1 MQTGTKRRLRERS
14 LADSPTINSVGELV
28 EYISGRLADRTTKDS
43 GIFWFRGHRS
53 TSWNVEPTIWRDYD
67 KYAERNF
74 TNRFCVRAA
83 TRYQSLPTY
92 DQDALW
98 LSLMQHY
105 GLPTR
110 LLDWTRS
117 PLVAVYFAVN
127 AYIHDR
133 GRVPEDSVIWM
144 LDPHVLN
151 QSEKF
156 DDVTPSIEAHMCKD
170 MIAAAFT
177 HKVKENNRVLAVM
190 AAENDLRMFVQQ
202 GCFTI
207 HSDQR
212 PLNKRAGHSKY
223 LSAIVIPAGSIK
235 RVALE
240 IEVCGIRKG
249 DIFPDLGHLAD
260 ELKSTWPPTRK
271 R

>member
-1 MQTGTKRRLRERS
+1 MSTGASSAAVSVR
-14 LADSPTINSVGELV
+14 SVGELV
-28 EYISGRLADRTTKDS
+28 ELISKRLTEDRTEGDS

-53 TSWNVEPTIWRDYD
+53 RAWSVSPSIWRDYD
-67 KYAERNF
+67 KNAKRNF

-83 TRYQSLPTY
+83 TRYQSLPAY

-110 LLDWTRS
+110 LLDWSRS
-117 PLVAVYFAVN
+117 PLVAAYFAVE
-127 AYIHDR
+127 AYIFDQER
-133 GRVPEDSVIWM
+133 EPEDAVIWM

-151 QSEKF
+151 KSEGF
-156 DDVTPSIEAHMCKD
+156 ADVTPSIEAHMCRK

-177 HKVKENNRVLAVM
+177 HKAKDNNKVLAVM

-207 HSDQR
+207 HSDITA
-212 PLNKRAGHSKY
+212 LNIRDEHRAY
-223 LSAIVIPAGSIK
+223 LTDIVVPAAHVR
-235 RVALE
+235 RVAFE
-240 IEVCGIRKG
+240 VDVCGFRKG

-260 ELKSTWPPTRK
+260 ELKERWPPMVK
-271 R
+271 HV

>member
-1 MQTGTKRRLRERS
+1 MSMGLSHPATPVQ
-14 LADSPTINSVGELV
+14 SVGELV
-28 EYISGRLADRTTKDS
+28 EFVSKRLTAHRTKYDS

-53 TSWNVEPTIWRDYD
+53 QAWDVLPTIWRDYD
-67 KYAERNF
+67 KDAERNF

-83 TRYQSLPTY
+83 TRHRSLPGY

-117 PLVAVYFAVN
+117 PLVAAYFAVRD
-127 AYIHDR
+127 YIFDR
-133 GRVPEDSVIWM
+133 GKDSEDALIWM

-151 QSEKF
+151 KSEGF
-156 DDVTPSIEAHMCKD
+156 EDVTPSIEAHMCRD

-177 HKVKENNRVLAVM
+177 HKTKENNRVMAVM

-207 HSDQR
+207 HSDTS
-212 PLNKRAGHSKY
+212 PLNIRNDHRSY
-223 LSAIVIPAGSIK
+223 LSAIVIPAGYVQ
-235 RVALE
+235 RVAFE
-240 IEVCGIRKG
+240 IDVCGFRGG

-260 ELKSTWPPTRK
+260 ELKGMWPPTK
-271 R
+271 KA

>member
-1 MQTGTKRRLRERS
+1 MIAENIAAATVKSVGDLVNFICRRLTSERT
-14 LADSPTINSVGELV
+14 AE
-28 EYISGRLADRTTKDS
+28 DS

-53 TSWNVEPTIWRDYD
+53 RAWNVGPSIWRDYD
-67 KYAERNF
+67 RDAERNF

-83 TRYQSLPTY
+83 TRYHPLPTY

-117 PLVAVYFAVN
+117 PLVAAYFAVED
-127 AYIHDR
+127 YIFDR
-133 GRVPEDSVIWM
+133 RRETEDAIIWM

-151 QSEKF
+151 KSEGF
-156 DDVTPSIEAHMCKD
+156 AEVTPSIEAHMCKD

-177 HKVKENNRVLAVM
+177 HKVKENKKVLAVM

-207 HSDQR
+207 HSDTV
-212 PLNKRAGHSKY
+212 PLDKRDKRHTH
-223 LSAIVIPAGSIK
+223 LSAIVIPAAYIRQIVS
-235 RVALE
+235 
-240 IEVCGIRKG
+240 EVDACGFRRG

-260 ELKSTWPPTRK
+260 ELKGTWPPKNK
-271 R
+271 RP

>member
-1 MQTGTKRRLRERS
+1 MSMGASAPVATVE
-14 LADSPTINSVGELV
+14 SVGELV
-28 EYISGRLADRTTKDS
+28 EFISRRLTASRNAANS

-53 TSWNVEPTIWRDYD
+53 RTWNVWPSIWRDYD
-67 KYAERNF
+67 KAAERNF

-83 TRYQSLPTY
+83 TRHQSLPTY

-117 PLVAVYFAVN
+117 PLVAAYFAVED
-127 AYIHDR
+127 YIIDQER
-133 GRVPEDSVIWM
+133 QPEDALLWM
-144 LDPHVLN
+144 LDPHILN
-151 QSEKF
+151 RSEGF
-156 DDVTPSIEAHMCKD
+156 ADVTPSIEANMCKQ

-177 HKVKENNRVLAVM
+177 HNVDENNKILAVM

-207 HSDQR
+207 HSDQA
-212 PLNKRAGHSKY
+212 PLDLREGHGAY
-223 LSAIVIPAGSIK
+223 LASIVVPAEHV
-235 RVALE
+235 RRMAFEVD
-240 IEVCGIRKG
+240 VCGFRRG

-260 ELKSTWPPTRK
+260 ELKGRWPPTKMRP
-271 R
+271 

>member
-1 MQTGTKRRLRERS
+1 MST
-14 LADSPTINSVGELV
+14 SPSSTAITVNSIGDLV
-28 EYISGRLADRTTKDS
+28 EFIWKRKTEDRTASDS

-53 TSWNVEPTIWRDYD
+53 RTWDVGPSIWRDYD

-83 TRYQSLPTY
+83 TRYQSLPSY
-92 DQDALW
+92 DEDALW

-117 PLVAVYFAVN
+117 PLVAAYFAVED
-127 AYIHDR
+127 YIFDQSR
-133 GRVPEDSVIWM
+133 EPEDAVIWM

-151 QSEKF
+151 KLEGF
-156 DDVTPSIEAHMCKD
+156 PDVTPSIEAHMCKE
-170 MIAAAFT
+170 MIEAAFT
-177 HKVKENNRVLAVM
+177 HRGKENNKVLAVM

-207 HSDQR
+207 HSDTT
-212 PLNKRAGHSKY
+212 PLNLRDEHRVY
-223 LSAIVIPAGSIK
+223 LTDILVPASQVR
-235 RVALE
+235 RVAC
-240 IEVCGIRKG
+240 EVDICGFRRG

-260 ELKSTWPPTRK
+260 ELKGTWPPTR
-271 R
+271 RHP